1 MANPFREAMGGSQGP
16 QRGQRNLAPNLIQ
29 YMQNFQGNPMQMLQE
44 KINASGITQEQYN
57 QLRSAAEGIAQKM
70 MGVLHHK

>member
-29 YMQNFQGNPMQMLQE
+29 YMQNFRGNPMQMLQE
-44 KINASGITQEQYN
+44 KITSSGISQDQCN
-57 QLRSAAEGIAQKM
+57 QLRSAAEKIAQQM
-70 MGVLHHK
+70 MGIMGR

>member
-1 MANPFREAMGGSQGP
+1 MANPFFNAMGGARVRQMG
-16 QRGQRNLAPNLIQ
+16 GRNLAPNLLQ

-57 QLRSAAEGIAQKM
+57 HLHSAAESIAQKM
-70 MGVLHHK
+70 MGALPHR